1 VRWHLHNMQKD
12 LFLKERHIMPIS
24 GKDSLATALF
34 MRAKEPNI
42 DFEYMFNPTG
52 AELPEVFEWL
62 DKVEAYLGKPI
73 YKVGKN
79 LEYIITSERGGFLP
93 NQKHRFCTNQSKI
106 EPMEAFIGN
115 SPCFVYY
122 GIRADEDRQGYKDT
136 GKPNIKPVYP
146 LKEAGIGLQMVY
158 AIIKKAGL
166 KPPTFF
172 WKEIYD
178 RVCEIIGEEILKAKL
193 SEYQIDVLFS
203 WRTRANCYFC
213 FNQRKYEWVGL
224 LEHHPELFWNAEK
237 MEHNGSDFFWNG
249 KDYPLTKIIERKE
262 ITKQNRVN
270 AIVKYLEKAIL
281 TETEDDKGFID
292 ILSVTSC
299 GLLCGK

>member
-1 VRWHLHNMQKD
+1 MQKD
-12 LFLKERHIMPIS
+12 LFLPERHIIPIS

-34 MRAKEPNI
+34 MLAKEP
-42 DFEYMFNPTG
+42 DLPYEFMFNPTG

-62 DKVEAYLGKPI
+62 IRVEKHLGKPI
-73 YKVGKN
+73 IRVGKD
-79 LEYIITSERGGFLP
+79 LEGIIKNERNGFLP
-93 NQKHRFCTNQSKI
+93 SQFHRYCTNQSKI
-106 EPMEAFIGN
+106 EPMENFIGN
-115 SPCFVYY
+115 SPCYVYY
-122 GIRADEDRQGYKDT
+122 GIRADEDRQGYNDSS
-136 GKPNIKPVYP
+136 KPNIKPVYP

-178 RVCEIIGEEILKAKL
+178 RVCEIIGEDVIKAKL

-224 LEHHPELFWNAEK
+224 LEHHPDLFWIAED
-237 MEHNGSDFFWNG
+237 MEHNGSEFFWNG
-249 KDYPLTKIIERKE
+249 KNYPLTKIIERME

-270 AIVKYLEKAIL
+270 AIVKYLQTAIL
-281 TETEDDKGFID
+281 SETQDDKGFID

>member
-1 VRWHLHNMQKD
+1 MQQD
-12 LFLKERHIMPIS
+12 IFLAERHIMPIS

-34 MRAKEPNI
+34 MLAKNPELP
-42 DFEYMFNPTG
+42 FEFMFNPTG
-52 AELPEVFEWL
+52 AELPEVFDWL
-62 DKVEAYLGKPI
+62 ERVEKHLGKPI
-73 YKVGKN
+73 IRVGKN
-79 LEYIITSERGGFLP
+79 LADIINIERSGFLP
-93 NQKHRFCTNQSKI
+93 SQFHRYCTNQSKI
-106 EPMEAFIGN
+106 EPMEKFIGN

-122 GIRADEDRQGYKDT
+122 GIRADEDRQGYKDNS
-136 GKPNIKPVYP
+136 KPNIKPIYP
-146 LKEAGIGLQMVY
+146 LKEAGINLQMVY

-178 RVCEIIGEEILKAKL
+178 RVCERIGEGVIKAKL

-224 LEHHPELFWNAEK
+224 LEHHPELFWESEK
-237 MEHNGSDFFWNG
+237 MEHNGSEFFWNG
-249 KDYPLTKIIERKE
+249 KNYPLTKIVERKE

-270 AIVKYLEKAIL
+270 AIVKYLEKAVL
-281 TETEDDKGFID
+281 NESEDDTGFID